1 MKTWT
6 LGDEKP
12 GRVELIPFKEI
23 GVDQAFKG
31 DHRSRKRNRKWG
43 GWGMV
48 R

>member
-23 GVDQAFKG
+23 GVEQAFKG
-31 DHRSRKRNRKWG
+31 DHRSRKRNRKWW